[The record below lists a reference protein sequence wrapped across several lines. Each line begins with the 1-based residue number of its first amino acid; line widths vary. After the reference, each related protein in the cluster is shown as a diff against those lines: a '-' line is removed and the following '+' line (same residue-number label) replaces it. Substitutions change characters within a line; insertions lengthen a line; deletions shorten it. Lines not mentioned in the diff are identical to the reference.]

1 MNFLFFEKKEGVIS
15 GGCLTMGKKT
25 HIHLGNKAV
34 SHCMGAC
41 ISLSKK
47 NDILFVYGN
56 SELLLIQDYIQS
68 EYSHISNALL
78 IVDGGLVIKIGFK
91 KINIKSL
98 TNFINGYVLLFENP
112 NNDLMFIKKTQA
124 QMLILLQELDY
135 ILKRYNDR

>member
-91 KINIKSL
+91 KINIFEKRKKY
-98 TNFINGYVLLFENP
+98 NIFIFVFAC
-112 NNDLMFIKKTQA
+112 T
-124 QMLILLQELDY
+124 
-135 ILKRYNDR
+135 